1 MLFLLVED
9 LFLVVFLCSACHISE
24 NRYVKVGLF
33 AVSACSVRMLTCT
46 TLPSVE
52 CRLIL
57 FCDVPSDTVLDVL
70 YVVNRRRNSGG
81 SVLAFSFYVG
91 AIDRHFPSARF

>member
-24 NRYVKVGLF
+24 NRYVKVCLF

-57 FCDVPSDTVLDVL
+57 FCDVPSDIVLKVI
-70 YVVNRRRNSGG
+70 YVVNRRISGG